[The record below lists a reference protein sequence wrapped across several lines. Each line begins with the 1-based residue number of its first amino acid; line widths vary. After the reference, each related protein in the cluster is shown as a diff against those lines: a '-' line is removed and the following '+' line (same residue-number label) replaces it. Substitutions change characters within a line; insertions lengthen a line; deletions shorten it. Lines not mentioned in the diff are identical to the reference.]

1 MDIVSDKK
9 GYSSNVKQLLYQ
21 YFIDKGVLLRPLGN
35 VLYILPP
42 YCISDQ
48 ELNTVYNSIFEAL
61 EKVE

>member
-42 YCISDQ
+42 YCITDQ